1 MSWLYEHRHQMDGLC
16 PLVEIAYWTVTPHVP
31 PEDRDDVEQ
40 EIVIELMQAVEKYGD
55 KVGIDVHILSSGGK
69 NYLKKVAVNKRND
82 YFLRKHR
89 EWSLWHIEVIDCG
102 EWVGRT
108 SLVSHDIDLDARL
121 DARATLAT
129 LPERLI
135 QIGQKLLN
143 GEKLSVADQ
152 AYRVIQMRKLRPKLN
167 CRKRA
172 NRLSDRER
180 KRILLLYRGDLSV
193 HKIAT
198 TMGRTHTTIKRV
210 LGGQL
215 LLSVRR
221 QRLASERDERI
232 RHAYFVDGKSTSMIA
247 RDFHHGIDTVYRAI
261 RQKKEEEEKKAAPRK
276 EAQLEESCRPALFDS

>member
-40 EIVIELMQAVEKYGD
+40 EIVIELIRTVEKYGN

-135 QIGQKLLN
+135 QLGHKILY
-143 GEKLSVADQ
+143 GEKLSDADQ
-152 AYRVIQMRKLRPKLN
+152 AYRIRQLARLRPKLN

-172 NRLSDRER
+172 DHISDGE
-180 KRILLLYRGDLSV
+180 KNRILQLHCEDVSV
-193 HKIAT
+193 HKT
-198 TMGRTHTTIKRV
+198 
-210 LGGQL
+210 
-215 LLSVRR
+215 
-221 QRLASERDERI
+221 AS
-232 RHAYFVDGKSTSMIA
+232 K
-247 RDFHHGIDTVYRAI
+247 
-261 RQKKEEEEKKAAPRK
+261 
-276 EAQLEESCRPALFDS
+276 